1 MSLPAYSL
9 ISKFWDEV
17 AQTLGRLFG
26 MGERRTQPLD
36 MGREK
41 FLIVGQECYPV
52 LAIEGVRLAIDC
64 LARGHPIARIIAK
77 Y

>member
-1 MSLPAYSL
+1 MSLPANSL
-9 ISKFWDEV
+9 ISKFCDEV

-41 FLIVGQECYPV
+41 FLIVGEECYPI
-52 LAIEGVRLAIDC
+52 LALEGVRLAIDR
-64 LARGHPIARIIAK
+64 LARGHLIARIIAE
-77 Y
+77 